1 MGFAIGFGLIIGGLL
16 ISVLL
21 SAFLYLYGIEKK
33 TNIYY
38 SGFALSLSAYV
49 FLLSLQYNLNDLNEY
64 IIIYKILNSFL
75 ILAGIILIYLL
86 KELSGYCNK
95 KLETALIVFLIIL
108 LAINLFAPYSLT
120 FSSIGPGNRETIVF
134 GTKLLVPDT
143 KISNLMIPV
152 VIFLIFMGYY
162 AFKALRY
169 YASISE
175 RKETR
180 ILYFSLGIG
189 IGSIFIHNFF
199 LAAGLGNLNFLQY
212 LGVVSFI
219 GIITQRNIA
228 SIVKGNKLTKELIES
243 RERFKKLAESTL
255 EGIIFFENAHVVDV
269 NDQFLEMT
277 GFTRDNAVGKHIF
290 TFFNKASEDKLIS
303 HIVTNNPAPFSIVG
317 IKNDSAPYPVRLRV
331 RTIDV
336 DENILSVAY
345 LQDLTEINQTM
356 QELKNSEERFKH
368 LAEATFE
375 GIVFTSNWKIVD
387 CNDQLLQLIGFEKD
401 AIIGKN
407 ISEVLHSDSIEALQ
421 IKLAE
426 SSNSPFEIELI
437 SKSNKR
443 IPVEI
448 RSKLMQI
455 ENERV
460 RVSVLRDLS
469 AHYKTA
475 KALREANKS
484 LEDVLNSAIHTLIVA
499 TTIDGTITLF
509 SKGASNMLGYAPEEV
524 LGKETPFLFHDRDEI
539 SKRGKELTAELGYIV
554 EGFRIF
560 TEIPLLKGSE
570 DREWTMI
577 TKEGRKVFVNLTVS
591 PIKNENNEIVRF
603 LGVAVDI
610 TGRINSEKILKE
622 SEEKYKTLMQG
633 MNEAVIQVDNEDR
646 VLFIND
652 KFTELLGYQPED
664 IIGKTGYEVLLD
676 PEEHHLIIERNKN
689 RLEDK
694 GGQYE
699 IEFKSKAGE
708 KIQFYLSASPLKDK
722 DNSVI
727 GSIGVMTDMTNLRK
741 ADRALKDAVRLLE
754 YVINSVPIAIIA
766 VKDNLEVTQFNTESL
781 KYTSFEKNP
790 ALFEE
795 NLFTK
800 FPRLKFLRKLLDRSI
815 KEHRNIS
822 DIITIAEDD
831 GEVKF
836 YSVSINLLESEPNP
850 GKVIMIE
857 DITERKKIDQV
868 MIQSE
873 KMLSVAGLAAGM
885 AHEINNPLGTIVQ
898 GCQNIIRRTSASLPK
913 NAEFAEQIGLR
924 MDLIEKY
931 FNERNIY
938 EIIHSIQLAAEKSSE
953 IIKNMLQFSRRS
965 ESKKVM
971 YSLIKLLEETIELA
985 YSNYDLKK
993 LYDFRSIEIEKVYE
1007 PNIPDIRITVTEIQQ
1022 VVFNILKNAAHAL
1035 KAEASR
1041 LKKPKIS
1048 IRIKKEPRFL
1058 SLEIE
1063 DNGPG
1068 MDDKV
1073 KSRIFEPFFTTKDV
1087 GEGTGL
1093 GLSVSYMI
1101 ITTNHQGMLSVDSI
1115 PGKGTIFYIR
1125 LPYKEETNE

>member
-1 MGFAIGFGLIIGGLL
+1 MGFDIGFGLVRGGLL

-21 SAFLYLYGIEKK
+21 SIFLYIYGIERKI
-33 TNIYY
+33 NIYY

-49 FLLSLQYNLNDLNEY
+49 FLLSEQYNLTDVSQFVLVFKLLNT
-64 IIIYKILNSFL
+64 FL
-75 ILAGIILIYLL
+75 IAAGFILVILL
-86 KELSGYCNK
+86 RELSKYNNK
-95 KLETALIVFLIIL
+95 KLERGLFLFLFLLFIL
-108 LAINLFAPYSLT
+108 NLAAPYSIT
-120 FSSIGPGNRETIVF
+120 FSSVGPGIKRVFVF
-134 GTKLLVPDT
+134 GAEATLFETKV
-143 KISNLMIPV
+143 SVLMIPV
-152 VIFLIFMGYY
+152 VLFMILLGYY
-162 AFKALRY
+162 AYKTLRY
-169 YASISE
+169 YAKLNE
-175 RKETR
+175 KKETR
-180 ILYFSLGIG
+180 MLLFSTGLG
-189 IGSIFIHNFF
+189 IGSILVHNFL
-199 LAAGLGNLNFLQY
+199 LATGIANLGFLQY
-212 LGVVSFI
+212 LGVLAFI
-219 GIITQRNIA
+219 GIIAQRNIA
-228 SIVKGNKLTKELIES
+228 SIVKSTGLSKELIES
-243 RERFKKLAESTL
+243 RERFKKLAESSL
-255 EGIIFFENAHVVDV
+255 EGIVFFENAHVTDI
-269 NDQFLEMT
+269 NDQFMEMT
-277 GFTRDNAVGKHIF
+277 GFTREDALGKHLF
-290 TFFNKASEDKLIS
+290 NFFNKASEEKLIT

-317 IKNDSAPYPVRLRV
+317 IKKDSSPYPVRLRV
-331 RTIDV
+331 RTIAV

-368 LAEATFE
+368 LADATFE

-387 CNDQLLQLIGFEKD
+387 CNDQLLQLIGFEKE

-407 ISEVLHSDSIEALQ
+407 ISEVLHSDSIDALQ
-421 IKLAE
+421 IQLAE
-426 SSNSPFEIELI
+426 SSNAPFEIELL
-437 SKSNKR
+437 SRNGKR

-455 ENERV
+455 ENERI

-469 AHYKTA
+469 TYYKTA

-499 TTIDGTITLF
+499 TDTGGRISLF
-509 SKGASNMLGYAPEEV
+509 SKGASNMLGYAPEE
-524 LGKETPFLFHDRDEI
+524 LIGKATPLIFHDPDEVK
-539 SKRGKELTAELGYIV
+539 SRGEALTGELGYKV
-554 EGFRIF
+554 EGFRTL
-560 TEIPLLKGSE
+560 TEIPLIRGSE
-570 DREWTMI
+570 DREWTLI
-577 TKEGRKVFVNLTVS
+577 KKDGSRVYVNLTVT

-610 TGRINSEKILKE
+610 TSRKISENILKE

-646 VLFIND
+646 VLFINN
-652 KFTELLGYQPED
+652 KFTEILGYEQED
-664 IIGKTGYEVLLD
+664 IVGKIGYEVLLD
-676 PEEHHLIIERNKN
+676 PDEHHLIIERNKT
-689 RLEDK
+689 RLEER

-699 IEFKSKAGE
+699 ISFKSKWGYKKE
-708 KIQFYLSASPLKDK
+708 FYLSASPVKDK
-722 DNSVI
+722 DNMVV
-727 GSIGVMTDMTNLRK
+727 GSIGVMTDMTNMRK
-741 ADRALKDAVRLLE
+741 ADRALKEAMKLLE

-766 VKDNLEVTQFNTESL
+766 IKDDLEVTQFNKESL
-781 KYTSFEKNP
+781 KYASFEKSP

-795 NLFTK
+795 DLFTK
-800 FPRLKFLRKLLDRSI
+800 FPRLKFLKRILDKSI
-815 KEHRNIS
+815 RENRNIS
-822 DIITIAEDD
+822 EIITIAEED

-836 YSVSINLLESEPNP
+836 FSVSINLLESDLNP

-898 GCQNIIRRTSASLPK
+898 GCQNIIRRTSATLPK
-913 NAEFAEQIGLR
+913 NAEFAQQIGIR

-931 FNERNIY
+931 FVERNIY
-938 EIIHSIQLAAEKSSE
+938 EIIHSIQVAAEKSSE

-971 YSLIKLLEETIELA
+971 YSLIKLVDETVELA

-993 LYDFRSIEIEKVYE
+993 LYDFRSIEIEKIYE

-1035 KAEASR
+1035 KSEASR
-1041 LKKPKIS
+1041 HKKPKIS
-1048 IRIKKEPRFL
+1048 VRIKKEPRFL
-1058 SLEIE
+1058 NLEIE

-1115 PGKGTIFYIR
+1115 PDKGTIFNIR
-1125 LPYKEETNE
+1125 LPYKEEINE